1 MMKEKTDIKSIS
13 HSLIKFSLPLILS
26 GIMQQLYSWID
37 AIIVGNYE
45 GDIALGAVGSTATI
59 SNFFISAIT
68 GFTIGL
74 SILFAHK
81 FGSGE
86 ISVISQ
92 ILSSFTILV
101 GLIFAVFSVGGFIF
115 TPALLKLMDTTP
127 EVIYLAED
135 YLRIIFAGIPFLAVF
150 NIYSA
155 ALRGIG
161 DSRTPF
167 LAVLISSVCNILLD
181 LIFIILLG
189 FGVKGAAAA
198 TVVSQA
204 LMTIFIVIYGR
215 KKHSI
220 LSMNR
225 KAFSRTS
232 ISKGISYGTPPMIQS
247 SLTALGNLILQNF
260 MNGFGTETVIAITTA
275 YRIDSIILLPIINFG
290 SGISTIVAQSYGA
303 GDNKKAKKTFSVG
316 IVLMTAIALIL
327 TVLIVFFGKHLIAL
341 FGADGSAV
349 DIGQRFFL
357 RIASFYIVY
366 GLATAARGYIE
377 GKGYMLYSGIAG
389 LAALVVRIIASY
401 AMADIFG
408 NMVIA
413 YAEAFS
419 WGVLL
424 ILYFAKIIR
433 RR

>member
-1 MMKEKTDIKSIS
+1 MKEKIDNKSIS

-37 AIIVGNYE
+37 AIIVGNSE
-45 GDIALGAVGSTATI
+45 GNLALGAVGSTTTI
-59 SNFFISAIT
+59 SNFFISVIT
-68 GFTIGL
+68 GFTLGL

-81 FGSGE
+81 FGSGK
-86 ISVISQ
+86 ISVIPQ
-92 ILSSFTILV
+92 ILSSFTILT
-101 GLIFAVFSVGGFIF
+101 GFIFSIISAGGFIF
-115 TPALLKLMDTTP
+115 TPVLLKLMDTTP
-127 EVIYLAED
+127 EVISLSED

-167 LAVLISSVCNILLD
+167 FAVLISSVCNIILD
-181 LIFIILLG
+181 LIFIVLLG

-198 TVVSQA
+198 TVISQTV
-204 LMTIFIVIYGR
+204 MTIFIVIYGR
-215 KKHSI
+215 KKHRI
-220 LSMNR
+220 LSIKR
-225 KAFSRTS
+225 KTFSKTA
-232 ISKGISYGTPPMIQS
+232 ISRGISYGTPPMIQS
-247 SLTALGNLILQNF
+247 SLTAFGNLILQNF
-260 MNGFGTETVIAITTA
+260 MNSFGTETVIAITTA
-275 YRIDSIILLPIINFG
+275 YRIDSIILLPIINLG

-303 GDNKKAKKTFSVG
+303 GENKKAKKTLSVG
-316 IVLMTAIALIL
+316 IILMTAIALTL
-327 TVLIVFFGKHLIAL
+327 TVLIVFFGKYLIAL

-349 DIGQRFFL
+349 DIGQRFFI
-357 RIASFYIVY
+357 RIASFYIIY
-366 GLATAARGYIE
+366 GLATAAKGYIE

-389 LAALVVRIIASY
+389 MTALVVRIIASY
-401 AMADIFG
+401 VMAGTFG

-433 RR
+433 KR